1 MCDRITDSWAEK
13 YGYSSAKE
21 FEENAQKKFSLIETG
36 VMDQPN
42 TRLLLLNVSG
52 FPCRCMVTFLDTDI
66 DSSGRRRRCCAYR
79 GLADPFQ
86 PRWSQG
92 RSFLRGSGAHG
103 VPA

>member
-42 TRLLLLNVSG
+42 TRLLLLNVSVSL
-52 FPCRCMVTFLDTDI
+52 PVD
-66 DSSGRRRRCCAYR
+66 
-79 GLADPFQ
+79 
-86 PRWSQG
+86 
-92 RSFLRGSGAHG
+92 G
-103 VPA
+103 VVAWY